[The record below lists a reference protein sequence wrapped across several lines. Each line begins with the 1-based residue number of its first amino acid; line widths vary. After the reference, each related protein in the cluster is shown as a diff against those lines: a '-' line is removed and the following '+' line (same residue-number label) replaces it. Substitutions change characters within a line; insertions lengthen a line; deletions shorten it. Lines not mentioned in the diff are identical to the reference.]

1 MLDVDGKTHEML
13 LDNYIS
19 NLKRKKWESNYVI
32 AEKTVQLF
40 RHFIDTIHWSTTIE
54 LLNQLREYGFQI
66 TSALP
71 LQFIVG
77 NIIRRILNIVREEY
91 TAARKSS
98 EEEIDVQDS
107 LHKIVTSEDDVDD
120 YNSIVPELKLSI
132 FEHLDEFQIEI
143 ESSNEDISKQA
154 LEHIHSNE
162 IILTVGKSSEV
173 EMFLKEA
180 AKDRTFEVF
189 ITECSPLNHGRQ
201 LALNLSKHK
210 IQSTLIPDSTMFGI
224 MSRVNKVIIGVDSVM
239 ANGGL
244 RTFNGCHAVA
254 LAAAHYSVPVIVL
267 APMYKLSSRYL
278 CSYNQDAFNEFVSPA
293 GVLNY
298 SDSVVSKVD
307 VYNPTYDYVPPENV
321 TLFISNNGGHSPS
334 YVYRLLSE
342 IYHPLDYDLS
352 VHKK

>member
-1 MLDVDGKTHEML
+1 MLDIDGKTHEML
-13 LDNYIS
+13 INNYIS
-19 NLKRKKWESNYVI
+19 NLKIKKWESNYVI

-40 RHFIDTIHWSTTIE
+40 RHFIDTINWSTTIE

-180 AKDRTFEVF
+180 AKDRIFEVF
-189 ITECSPLNHGRQ
+189 ITECSPLNH
-201 LALNLSKHK
+201 
-210 IQSTLIPDSTMFGI
+210 
-224 MSRVNKVIIGVDSVM
+224 VN
-239 ANGGL
+239 
-244 RTFNGCHAVA
+244 
-254 LAAAHYSVPVIVL
+254 
-267 APMYKLSSRYL
+267 
-278 CSYNQDAFNEFVSPA
+278 
-293 GVLNY
+293 
-298 SDSVVSKVD
+298 
-307 VYNPTYDYVPPENV
+307 
-321 TLFISNNGGHSPS
+321 
-334 YVYRLLSE
+334 
-342 IYHPLDYDLS
+342 
-352 VHKK
+352 

>member
-1 MLDVDGKTHEML
+1 MLDVDGTTNEML
-13 LDNYIS
+13 LDNYLS
-19 NLKRKKWESNYVI
+19 NIKRKKWENNYVI
-32 AEKTVQLF
+32 AEKTINLF
-40 RHFIDTIHWSTTIE
+40 RHFIDTLQWSTTKE
-54 LLNQLREYGFQI
+54 LLNQLRKYGMQI
-66 TSALP
+66 TTALP

-77 NIIRRILNIVREEY
+77 NIVRRILNIVREEY
-91 TAARKSS
+91 IAARKSS

-107 LHKIVTSEDDVDD
+107 LHKIVTSENDIDD
-120 YNSIVPELKLSI
+120 YNNVVPELKLTI

-143 ESSNEDISKQA
+143 ESSNEDIAKQA

-293 GVLNY
+293 SVLNY
-298 SDSVVSKVD
+298 SDSVASKVD

-342 IYHPLDYDLS
+342 IYHPLDYNLS
-352 VHKK
+352 AH